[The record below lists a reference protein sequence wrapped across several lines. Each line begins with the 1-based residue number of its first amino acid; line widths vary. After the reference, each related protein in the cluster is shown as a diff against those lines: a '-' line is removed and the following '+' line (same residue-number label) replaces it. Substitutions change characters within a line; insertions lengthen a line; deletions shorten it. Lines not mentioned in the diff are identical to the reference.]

1 MPTLPKANTLDY
13 NPDSIISASKKLRIV
28 QSSQM
33 KDAEAT
39 DATLRPVK
47 DDKTTTGLVKTF
59 VDKIAEIGDIF
70 NFVRTQSAT
79 LGWRTLDRD
88 SQDAKEEGA
97 GRDRLARMYG
107 GMDPADDE
115 LSVVSSVSST
125 RAKRPVGRPKKQIDP
140 TGMAKIETYFSR
152 LAGNPQEPPRVAKLS
167 KEDIRARAEAR
178 GQSRSATRLEE
189 AEDIA
194 DNEGDLDEEEMANE
208 AEDIDEEVADVEEHE
223 SEERYNRI
231 LDDVSVEEV
240 QLKQNIISGILRLTK
255 LMREADSII
264 LSIKPKLKYVTPDE
278 IEEIKM
284 AYNVLIRK
292 WDTLREPIKGFPL
305 FELFYQ
311 IVDYSAEMLKVLNDE
326 RMKLM
331 TDIITVVNSYNSNEA
346 VQPNF
351 VPSKLIQPIRTA
363 LDTSEDPELET
374 KDIEKYLKPKNEKRG
389 AGRNFYGE
397 QIGHSRDLPTIF
409 SGAMRNCP
417 TKYLL

>member
-79 LGWRTLDRD
+79 LGWRTFDRNT
-88 SQDAKEEGA
+88 QDAKEEGA

-125 RAKRPVGRPKKQIDP
+125 RAKRPVGRPRKQIDP
-140 TGMAKIETYFSR
+140 TGMKQIETYFSR
-152 LAGNPQEPPRVAKLS
+152 LAGNPQEPPRASKLS

-178 GQSRSATRLEE
+178 GQSRSATRVEE

-264 LSIKPKLKYVTPDE
+264 LSIKPKLKYVTPEE

-331 TDIITVVNSYNSNEA
+331 TDIITVVNSYNANEA
-346 VQPNF
+346 VQPNM
-351 VPSKLIQPIRTA
+351 VPTKLIQPIRNV
-363 LDTSEDPELET
+363 LDINEEPERRINP
-374 KDIEKYLKPKNEKRG
+374 KDIEKLG
-389 AGRNFYGE
+389 AGRNFYGDR
-397 QIGHSRDLPTIF
+397 INDATDIPTIWG
-409 SGAMRNCP
+409 SRRNCP